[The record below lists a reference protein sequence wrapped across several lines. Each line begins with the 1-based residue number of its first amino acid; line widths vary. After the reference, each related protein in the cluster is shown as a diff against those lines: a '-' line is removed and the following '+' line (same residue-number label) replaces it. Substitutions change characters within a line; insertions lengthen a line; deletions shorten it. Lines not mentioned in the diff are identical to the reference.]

1 MRRDSDSTTSVA
13 RASRARIIVLCALA
27 AIVIWYLHAELYT
40 VYGPFLTL
48 RDWGPPPPWAQ
59 LIRRTRWV
67 VRGVGALG
75 LITLIFVEMKRQA
88 VSQLILAVL
97 SRTGFIVV
105 SVVVIGCLSGVYFL
119 LPGYLIAATDG
130 IDYTTLAWQV
140 RNALVLGRFPIWS
153 NWGDMGSPL
162 MQFFHPLLFTLVAT
176 ADLVADNIWV
186 SMKLVLF
193 TLHMLS
199 VAAAFLYVKRITAS
213 RSGGIAAACAI
224 GFCYYRYHLLVY
236 TNKFVAAPTFLL
248 LPLQLLL
255 VEEIVVGSRARRAGM
270 ALAVTVALGL
280 FFHVHFGT
288 HNVFFASV
296 YAVFRL
302 FPVGSSPLFQWRR
315 RAHAGQQLLLWT
327 GLGVL
332 ASVATTVA
340 PVVEQDLTVI
350 PDLFSRGLLAVPP
363 QPVNDRIA
371 AMFTFAGSQGRGW
384 DYGYVGIWMMGFGLF
399 GYGLDL
405 WKRNWRVMAPLS
417 ILVLALLLALGP
429 VGFLF
434 RTQGRYNVYL
444 VVMGATGV
452 GVLVARLESTDVFG
466 FASWR
471 GGWPCGRYGL
481 VTLIICSIIIVD
493 TLRFQLFL
501 NYLVPP
507 SPNGSPDNRANAHQW
522 LARHR
527 HSIQGRILDQT
538 QPENGSLI
546 PFVAGLSTYQGNN
559 ETSRW
564 SLALLR
570 TLRPAN
576 PNPYG
581 IRPYSLE
588 ELLGPARDLLLI
600 ANTGLVI
607 ADSPTPLAQYPG
619 AVETE
624 DGAVLIPTG
633 GGMPLLA
640 SQQTMT
646 VEPQLQFAPLAR
658 YMSIDRESGAAAF
671 IPILAEEGPPG
682 NSALSGSALTARVGE
697 HLMESQYVRMDYEL
711 SSPAYLQLSY
721 SYYPYLRVILD
732 GAEVETFP
740 TAFGLIGLQSP
751 AGGHTLEIVPYLSP
765 FRRAVL
771 VINLAALLLLAV
783 LWLLSFLRPPA
794 RHAVV
799 DSRSKV
805 SISGRR

>member
-1 MRRDSDSTTSVA
+1 MLRKPDSTTSVVRESSA
-13 RASRARIIVLCALA
+13 WIVVWCALA

-48 RDWGPPPPWAQ
+48 RDWGIPPPWAQ
-59 LIRRTRWV
+59 LIRHSRWV
-67 VRGVGALG
+67 ARGVGALG
-75 LITLIFVEMKRQA
+75 LATLVFIEMKRQA
-88 VSQLILAVL
+88 VSQFIQAVI

-105 SVVVIGCLSGVYFL
+105 SVVLIGCLSGVYFL

-176 ADLVADNIWV
+176 VDLVADNIWV

-193 TLHMLS
+193 TLHILS
-199 VAAAFLYVKRITAS
+199 VAAVFVYVKRITVS
-213 RSGGIAAACAI
+213 RLGGIAAACAI

-236 TNKFVAAPTFLL
+236 TNKFVSAPTFLL

-270 ALAVTVALGL
+270 ALAATVALGL
-280 FFHVHFGT
+280 IFHVHFGI
-288 HNVFFASV
+288 HNVCFVSV

-315 RAHAGQQLLLWT
+315 RTHAGRQLLLWT

-332 ASVATTVA
+332 ASAAYTVPA
-340 PVVEQDLTVI
+340 VVEQDLTVI
-350 PDLFSRGLLAVPP
+350 PDLFSRGLLSVPP
-363 QPVNDRIA
+363 RLVNDRIA

-384 DYGYVGIWMMGFGLF
+384 DYGYVGGWMMGFGLF
-399 GYGLDL
+399 GYALDL
-405 WKRNWRVMAPLS
+405 YKRNWRVIAPLS

-434 RTQGRYNVYL
+434 RTQGRYSVYV
-444 VVMGATGV
+444 VVMGAIGV
-452 GVLVARLESTDVFG
+452 GVLVARLESTDVLG
-466 FASWR
+466 FTSWR
-471 GGWPCGRYGL
+471 GGWPCGRCGL
-481 VTLIICSIIIVD
+481 VTLAICSIIIVD

-507 SPNGSPDNRANAHQW
+507 SHNGSPENRVTAHQW

-527 HSIQGRILDQT
+527 NSIQGRILDQA

-546 PFVAGLSTYQGNN
+546 PYVAGLSTYQGNN

-564 SLALLR
+564 SLSLLR
-570 TLRPAN
+570 NLRPAN
-576 PNPYG
+576 PNPHG

-588 ELLGPARDLLLI
+588 ELLGPERDLLLI

-619 AVETE
+619 AVETG

-633 GGMPLLA
+633 GGMSMLA
-640 SQQTMT
+640 SETTMI
-646 VEPQLQFAPLAR
+646 VEPRLQFAPLAR
-658 YMSIDRESGAAAF
+658 EMSIDRESGVAAF
-671 IPILAEEGPPG
+671 IPILSGEGPSVH
-682 NSALSGSALTARVGE
+682 SALSGSVLTASVSN
-697 HLMESQYVRMDYEL
+697 HSMESQYVRMDYEL
-711 SSPAYLQLSY
+711 SSTAYLQLSY
-721 SYYPYLRVILD
+721 SYYPYLRVKID

-751 AGGHTLEIVPYLSP
+751 SGGHTLEIIPYLSP
-765 FRRAVL
+765 LRRV
-771 VINLAALLLLAV
+771 VIAINMAALLLLAV
-783 LWLLSFLRPPA
+783 LWLLSFRRLPA
-794 RHAVV
+794 PRAV
-799 DSRSKV
+799 
-805 SISGRR
+805 